1 MRLYVS
7 EIIVTVILLAWVIFL
22 VTFLTKKT
30 YEYMK
35 KRGLPENV
43 AVYYNRKIIHIL
55 AGGLVAV
62 IIPHTFTTPSSL

>member
-1 MRLYVS
+1 MR
-7 EIIVTVILLAWVIFL
+7 
-22 VTFLTKKT
+22 
-30 YEYMK
+30 

-43 AVYYNRKIIHIL
+43 IVYYNRKIIHIL